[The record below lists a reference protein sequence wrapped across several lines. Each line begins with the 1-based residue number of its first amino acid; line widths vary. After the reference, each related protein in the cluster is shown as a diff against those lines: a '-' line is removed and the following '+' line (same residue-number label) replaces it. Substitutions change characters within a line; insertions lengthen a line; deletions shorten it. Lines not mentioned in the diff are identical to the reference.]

1 MFLRAEPGFAH
12 CPSLTIAHE
21 PPDLS
26 CRHPCS
32 RGLGDLLG
40 SERPCWACPVCGSG
54 SLGCLFLIPGLV
66 QATYFLAHLMP
77 FCSPS
82 SLNCFLFNPSPEI
95 FESQIF
101 PFFLLLFSKYLF
113 IYLAA
118 VGCGT
123 WDRSLRCILLFAALG
138 LSYPA
143 ACETLVPPPGGESA
157 SPALEGRFLT
167 TGPSRKSPALFLS
180 GTPLGSCL

>member
-1 MFLRAEPGFAH
+1 MSPQICLAGTRAPEAWGTCSDLKGPAGHAPCVGLDPWDAFFLSLVSSRPHTSWRTSCLSAHLPASTVSYLIPFLRYLKA
-12 CPSLTIAHE
+12 
-21 PPDLS
+21 
-26 CRHPCS
+26 R
-32 RGLGDLLG
+32 
-40 SERPCWACPVCGSG
+40 
-54 SLGCLFLIPGLV
+54 
-66 QATYFLAHLMP
+66 
-77 FCSPS
+77 
-82 SLNCFLFNPSPEI
+82 
-95 FESQIF
+95 IF

-138 LSYPA
+138 LSYPT